1 MSDLIGDI
9 ICGVIEALFE
19 LSPRA
24 GIIFI
29 LFLLLLCAGIFFAIK

>member
-19 LSPRA
+19 VSPLA
-24 GIIFI
+24 GIIFAI
-29 LFLLLLCAGIFFAIK
+29 FLLLLCAIIFFVIK